1 MEELTV
7 LDAQLSDA
15 RNAESDGGAVS
26 RLQRLTPRRQRLTVV
41 PVARVEV
48 RNQRLVDPRVHLL
61 VRTNLHTP
69 TAGRQVSK
77 RTFILSARN
86 ASVKRRWSVEEKTHL
101 Q

>member
-1 MEELTV
+1 MRAWDRDRRPSVMRPPRAGLDGHGGRVEEPTV

-48 RNQRLVDPRVHLL
+48 RNQRLVDPRVHL
-61 VRTNLHTP
+61 V
-69 TAGRQVSK
+69 
-77 RTFILSARN
+77 
-86 ASVKRRWSVEEKTHL
+86 
-101 Q
+101 

>member
-15 RNAESDGGAVS
+15 RNAESDRGAVS

-48 RNQRLVDPRVHLL
+48 RNQRLVDPRVHL
-61 VRTNLHTP
+61 
-69 TAGRQVSK
+69 VSLIHVY
-77 RTFILSARN
+77 TS
-86 ASVKRRWSVEEKTHL
+86 S
-101 Q
+101 